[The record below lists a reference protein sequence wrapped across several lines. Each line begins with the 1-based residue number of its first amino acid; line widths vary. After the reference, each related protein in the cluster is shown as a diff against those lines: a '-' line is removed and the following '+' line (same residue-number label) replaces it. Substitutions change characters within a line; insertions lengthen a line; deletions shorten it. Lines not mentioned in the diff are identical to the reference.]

1 MNYVEI
7 SDLLSKGFTP
17 DQIMLLVSAAGG
29 NSGDNPGDDP
39 GKNPEQKEE
48 KKDNPGQDPGGN
60 PEHKEEKPEEHPDDK
75 THDPAVDA
83 LREDIKSLKETL
95 QKQNIINQ
103 RFEQPPETADAEKI
117 LAGIIRPAFEEDKK

>member
-17 DQIMLLVSAAGG
+17 DQIMLLVSSSGG
-29 NSGDNPGDDP
+29 NSGGNPG
-39 GKNPEQKEE
+39 GNPEQKEE
-48 KKDNPGQDPGGN
+48 KKPDPGQDPGDN
-60 PEHKEEKPEEHPDDK
+60 PEHSDEQKPENPDAE

-83 LREDIKSLKETL
+83 LRDEIKSLKETL

-103 RFEQPPETADAEKI
+103 RFEHPPETADAEKI
-117 LAGIIRPAFEEDKK
+117 LAGIIRPAFEEPDKK